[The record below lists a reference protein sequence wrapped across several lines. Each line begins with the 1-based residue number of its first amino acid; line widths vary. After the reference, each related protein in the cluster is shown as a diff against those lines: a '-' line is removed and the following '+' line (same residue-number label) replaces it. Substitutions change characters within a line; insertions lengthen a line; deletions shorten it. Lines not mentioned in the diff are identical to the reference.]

1 MQHTAIIN
9 VRRRPG
15 NMAVTGDDEGV
26 DFRLVATYVPLVL
39 LVLRGVLLL
48 TASQFIAALLDAHGA
63 LVVTLAAVVYFD
75 ALAFRLDRLN
85 QACGFL
91 VPVALCIMQ
100 ARVPL
105 PSASDCDS
113 VYVQA
118 VMWSVDMVRP
128 VPARAR

>member
-1 MQHTAIIN
+1 
-9 VRRRPG
+9 
-15 NMAVTGDDEGV
+15 MASAGADEAV

-39 LVLRGVLLL
+39 LMLRGVLLL

-75 ALAFRLDRLN
+75 AHTFRADRLN

-91 VPVALCIMQ
+91 LPVALCIMQ
-100 ARVPL
+100 SRVPL

-118 VMWSVDMVRP
+118 VMWSVDMVRVRLP
-128 VPARAR
+128 PACCH